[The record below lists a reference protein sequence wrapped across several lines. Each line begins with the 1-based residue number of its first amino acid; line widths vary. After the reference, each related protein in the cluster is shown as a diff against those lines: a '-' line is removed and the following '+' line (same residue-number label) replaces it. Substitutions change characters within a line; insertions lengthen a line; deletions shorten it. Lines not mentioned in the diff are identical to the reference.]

1 MTLEQ
6 YQALNLRHGTIHSV
20 HWSRTLKNNE
30 VLKDFRGRIVKETIG
45 NFRIGITYENMA
57 INKDKI
63 TGSLPYGFFEYSN
76 ELIYSPSTNTHQL
89 RLTQTMN
96 KDVVPHTTYYLD
108 GKKISKEEL
117 IEMKALGARERD
129 PKPFDPNERPVFN
142 ITLDYIIEIK

>member
-6 YQALNLRHGTIHSV
+6 YQALNLTHGTIHSV

-76 ELIYSPSTNTHQL
+76 ELIYSEATNTHQL

-96 KDVVPHTTYYLD
+96 KSMVPHTTYYLD
-108 GKKISKEEL
+108 GEKIEKEKL
-117 IEMKALGARERD
+117 IEMNALGAKERNS
-129 PKPFDPNERPVFN
+129 KPFDPVEHPVFN